1 MSSKR
6 DINKQLARQERRLI
20 HVRRQQQAVDTL
32 SELSHEV
39 SEMDGI
45 PEMHHILS
53 HSPNNVVDLRAF
65 LRDLRA
71 RGDPAIKVIRNT
83 C

>member
-6 DINKQLARQERRLI
+6 DINNQLARQERHLTHIRC
-20 HVRRQQQAVDTL
+20 QQQAVDTL

-39 SEMDGI
+39 SEMDGV
-45 PEMHHILS
+45 PKMHHILS
-53 HSPNNVVDLRAF
+53 HSQNNVVDLRVF
-65 LRDLRA
+65 LRDLHVQ
-71 RGDPAIKVIRNT
+71 GDPAIKVIRNT